1 MSETTN
7 TTETAGLE
15 SVLETPPTTSG
26 TTSRAPL
33 PVTLPAEA
41 TSSRSTAQIAR
52 QVLSLIVRPGT
63 NTLRSISE
71 LDALLGKEDM

>member
-1 MSETTN
+1 M
-7 TTETAGLE
+7 E
-15 SVLETPPTTSG
+15 SVLESPPTTSE

-33 PVTLPAEA
+33 PVSVPTEV

-63 NTLRSISE
+63 NTLRSVSE
-71 LDALLGKEDM
+71 LNTLLGKEDM